1 MAIEAA
7 RQRAI
12 EMNLSIDGY
21 DLRQI
26 SVSQAL
32 VVPEPSGQVEVMLCM
47 KPYPES
53 SRSSSGTWDEFFV
66 YSASDTGEWVEHCR
80 GHISVRQSTLL
91 NVVDGQRQ
99 KEMTRSAHA
108 RQRFGAELEC
118 TRIVRS
124 SELYSQ
130 CAKVGLEYGP
140 IFANMTEARVGDAG
154 GNPACLRSIGTVIH
168 PDIEKAMPANYHS
181 PFVIHPA
188 TLDAFFHVTVAGIAA
203 SKGIKSVAVP
213 TFISSVFVSSN
224 LSSKPQHEFSVYATI
239 DGGGQRNSNFDLDVY
254 DRNADP
260 DFPSLEVHGFQLTS
274 LSGQQGEKS
283 IRGLRK
289 SYYRTKLRPDV
300 SLLSPPQFS
309 ALCSHLQ
316 PTSEDSQLALLIDEA
331 LYYMAD
337 EAIKQIPENVVSILS
352 SKGVKLYRSLQRIVE
367 YVAGGRLSYDLSSWV
382 TKNHTERE
390 VILKKVRSSGDEGNF
405 AVIVGEQFQGI
416 IQGTVDP
423 LALTMKDDALGRYY
437 AKNSRM
443 ARQWYVKKHS
453 TPQVDRRFKKLC

>member
-7 RQRAI
+7 RQRAM

-26 SVSQAL
+26 SVSRAL
-32 VVPEPSGQVEVMLCM
+32 VVPEPSGQVEIMLCM

-99 KEMTRSAHA
+99 KEMTRSVHA
-108 RQRFGAELEC
+108 RQRFEAELEC
-118 TRIVRS
+118 TRMVRG
-124 SELYSQ
+124 SELYAQ

-140 IFANMTEARVGDAG
+140 IFANMTEARVGDAR
-154 GNPACLRSIGTVIH
+154 NLACLSIGTVIH

-181 PFVIHPA
+181 PFVIHPG
-188 TLDAFFHVTVAGIAA
+188 TLDAFFHVAIAGIAA
-203 SKGIKSVAVP
+203 SKGFKSVAVP

-239 DGGGQRNSNFDLDVY
+239 DEGGQRNSNFSLDVY
-254 DRNADP
+254 DSETDP
-260 DFPSLEVHGFQLTS
+260 DFPSLEVHGLQSTS
-274 LSGQQGEKS
+274 LSSQQGEQG

-300 SLLSPPQFS
+300 SLLSQSQFS

-316 PTSEDSQLALLIDEA
+316 LTSEDSRLASLIDEA

-337 EAIKQIPENVVSILS
+337 EAIKQIPENAISTLS

-367 YVAGGRLSYDLSSWV
+367 YVAGGRLPYDVSSWV

-390 VILKKVRSSGDEGNF
+390 VALEKVRSSGDEGNF
-405 AVIVGEQFQGI
+405 TVIVGDQFQGI

-437 AKNSRM
+437 ANNSRM

-453 TPQVDRRFKKLC
+453 TLQVEPKFKKLC